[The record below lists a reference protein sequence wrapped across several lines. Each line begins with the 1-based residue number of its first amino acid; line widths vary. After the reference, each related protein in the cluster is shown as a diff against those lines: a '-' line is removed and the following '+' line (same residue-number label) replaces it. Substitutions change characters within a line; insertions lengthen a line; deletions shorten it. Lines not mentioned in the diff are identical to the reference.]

1 MDSHY
6 DHRILQQSS
15 MRGGGARVYGGPARQ
30 FRSGGGIGA
39 FAMRMGR
46 VAMPLVKKY
55 VLPVAKELGKNLF
68 TSIVPELVSSTSAS
82 CKRPSTVLKESFKNS
97 VNKTLTT
104 MTASPAAGGRRTV
117 RGEQPGHARGGG
129 RARGAGRTTGLR
141 AAQVHAKDSGFGRRG
156 RVGGGQAKSPA
167 AAIDVVISW
176 RNTAKRSRSD
186 ILSTVIFD
194 N

>member
-6 DHRILQQSS
+6 DNQILQQSS
-15 MRGGGARVYGGPARQ
+15 MRGGVYGGPARQ
-30 FRSGGGIGA
+30 FGSGGGIGA

-55 VLPVAKELGKNLF
+55 VVPVAKELGKNLF

-82 CKRPSTVLKESFKNS
+82 RKRPRTVLKESFKKS
-97 VNKTLTT
+97 VNKTLTN
-104 MTASPAAGGRRTV
+104 MTASPAAGGRRTG
-117 RGEQPGHARGGG
+117 RGERTGRSRGG
-129 RARGAGRTTGLR
+129 GRTTGLR
-141 AAQVHAKDSGFGRRG
+141 AAQVHAKGSGVGRPG

-167 AAIDVVISW
+167 AANDVVISR

-186 ILSTVIFD
+186 ILSTVNFD